1 MRRITGTHVYSYA
14 KCPRLAAL
22 DLSLDRSE
30 RRAPHAWEEFSMQR
44 GRDFEDRYVEQLGVV
59 QPKYAPRDWEEG
71 ARATME
77 LMRNGAPWIHQGV
90 LLADDRL
97 GIPDLMRKVE
107 GASAFGAHHYEV
119 IDVKSSGRARG
130 DQVLQV
136 LFYTRLLA
144 EAQQRMP
151 ARGGIVLKT
160 GAEHTFVVADYLAVA
175 SDVEQ
180 RVLELAR
187 SPDGARPFWQR
198 GCESC
203 HWNERCRI
211 ELERSD
217 DLSLV
222 TGMSHGARAILEAN
236 HCKTARDLAEL
247 HTDSRLSAQ
256 IDPALLRRLRKSAQA
271 RVQRSH
277 VLEARPR
284 LPKNAPSLD
293 KAALVHLLTD
303 PYADRVVLFSVR
315 HPIAS
320 EDGAVVRTALPRS
333 RDEEWSCLRS
343 LLAELPIDAP
353 LLHFDSALP
362 RWYEAH
368 AWDREAEVGLS
379 SRFFDMQ
386 RRLRAWALMPE
397 PVYSLGD
404 FVRVVL
410 ARDPLR
416 AGHASQ
422 AAMWAEAGDDD
433 ALVQKAR
440 SDLDDLAELKRRI
453 LDAAPLTFATL

>member
-107 GASAFGAHHYEV
+107 GASALGDHHYEV

-151 ARGGIVLKT
+151 DRGGIVLKT
-160 GAEHTFVVADYLAVA
+160 GAEHTFVVADYLAV
-175 SDVEQ
+175 
-180 RVLELAR
+180 
-187 SPDGARPFWQR
+187 
-198 GCESC
+198 
-203 HWNERCRI
+203 
-211 ELERSD
+211 
-217 DLSLV
+217 
-222 TGMSHGARAILEAN
+222 
-236 HCKTARDLAEL
+236 
-247 HTDSRLSAQ
+247 
-256 IDPALLRRLRKSAQA
+256 
-271 RVQRSH
+271 
-277 VLEARPR
+277 
-284 LPKNAPSLD
+284 
-293 KAALVHLLTD
+293 
-303 PYADRVVLFSVR
+303 
-315 HPIAS
+315 AS

-440 SDLDDLAELKRRI
+440 ADLDDLAELKRRI